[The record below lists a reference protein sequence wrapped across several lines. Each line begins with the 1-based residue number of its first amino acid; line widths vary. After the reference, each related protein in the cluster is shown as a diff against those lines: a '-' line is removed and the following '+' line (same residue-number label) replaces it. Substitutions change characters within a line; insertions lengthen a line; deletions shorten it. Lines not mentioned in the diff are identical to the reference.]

1 MSALQDDARRVK
13 VTTDEDEGP
22 WPNDVI
28 DDLIVSKPQLKRI
41 TVKGHWSIDSRHLHK
56 WELYN
61 LFSIK

>member
-1 MSALQDDARRVK
+1 MSFICRHFDSCLALAIRNMSALQDDARRVK

-41 TVKGHWSIDSRHLHK
+41 TVKGQ
-56 WELYN
+56 
-61 LFSIK
+61 